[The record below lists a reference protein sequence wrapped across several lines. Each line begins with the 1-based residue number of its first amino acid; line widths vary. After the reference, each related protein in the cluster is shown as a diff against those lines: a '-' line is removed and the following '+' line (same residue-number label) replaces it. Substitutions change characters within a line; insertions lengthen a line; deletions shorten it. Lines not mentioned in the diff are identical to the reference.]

1 MLVTGLAGCSENRN
15 GSVDVR
21 LEATELVDGLD
32 VGLDEEVCT
41 EDISEMHI

>member
-1 MLVTGLAGCSENRN
+1 MTGLADCSGNRN

-21 LEATELVDGLD
+21 LEATGLVDGLD